1 MSSFESLIS
10 AQTSQ
15 REINSSV
22 PASSAPNQSATQSSA
37 GAALI
42 DRMVR
47 EPWKFDFFSAVR
59 RMENLYSSKP
69 PVGHSARAADDLLRF
84 GQSPSVAFAPATLG
98 ACEAPRDGKPLK
110 MLVQFFGLFGPWGPL
125 PLHLTEYFHQREKHF
140 NDVSGI
146 RFFDLFHHRLTSL
159 FYRAWAAN
167 QQTVSYERGVA
178 QGTNRPEI
186 DRFSIYVASVTGRGM
201 ASFRNRDALPDLAK
215 LSFVGLISQQSKSA
229 DGLASILKGYFEL
242 PAQIEQFVGHWAE
255 IPEES
260 QCRLGQSPETATL
273 GLTTIVGRAVW
284 DCQQKFRI
292 RIGPMGFARY
302 EYFLPGRQGLKRL
315 QAIVRNYIGDEMEWD
330 MQLILRAEE
339 VPTTCLGKMGQ
350 LGWTTWI
357 GQSVRHKQAE
367 NLILEPAA

>member
-1 MSSFESLIS
+1 MSSFEALIS
-10 AQTSQ
+10 AQSAQQETDS
-15 REINSSV
+15 RISNSTALNPSAMKSV
-22 PASSAPNQSATQSSA
+22 
-37 GAALI
+37 AAADLI

-59 RMENLYSSKP
+59 RLENLFNNKP
-69 PVGHSARAADDLLRF
+69 PVGHSARAADDLIRF

-110 MLVQFFGLFGPWGPL
+110 MLVQFFGLFGPRGPL
-125 PLHLTEYFHQREKHF
+125 PLHLTEYFHQREKHY

-146 RFFDLFHHRLTSL
+146 RFFDLFHHRLTAL
-159 FYRAWAAN
+159 FYRAWASN

-178 QGTNRPEI
+178 QGTSRPEI
-186 DRFSIYVASVTGRGM
+186 DRFSIYVASIMGRGM
-201 ASFRNRDALPDLAK
+201 APFRNRDALPDLAK

-229 DGLASILKGYFEL
+229 DGLASILKGFFEL
-242 PAQIEQFVGHWAE
+242 PTEIEQFVGHWAE
-255 IPEES
+255 IPAES
-260 QCRLGQSPETATL
+260 QCRLGQSPETGTL
-273 GLTTIVGRAVW
+273 GLTTVVGRSVW